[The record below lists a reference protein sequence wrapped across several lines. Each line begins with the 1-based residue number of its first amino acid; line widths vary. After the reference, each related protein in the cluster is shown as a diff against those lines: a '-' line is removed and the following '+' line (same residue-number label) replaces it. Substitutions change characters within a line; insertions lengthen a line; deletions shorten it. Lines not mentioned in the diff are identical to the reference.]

1 MKSKVQDWSLELP
14 YVGDRSGNLKID
26 ERMYQRDVGHIR
38 AFGELQGCNIQSKRL
53 NSRFGIYC

>member
-1 MKSKVQDWSLELP
+1 MKEAESKVQDWSLELP

-38 AFGELQGCNIQSKRL
+38 AIGALQGCNTHSLK
-53 NSRFGIYC
+53 G